1 MCAVA
6 IPLHSVSRSP
16 KPHQRACGRQ
26 NDKARN
32 QSASA
37 CSHTQTD
44 ACSRTDTHT
53 HTHRVI
59 LTNRFIT
66 LTHLLIDTRCL
77 LRTPSVILFPLLHT
91 HTDTH
96 TFDTKNRHR
105 KSSVVT
111 VYAKDAVRRRRR
123 CLCLLTFS
131 QTDIDCAE
139 NEIAFLL
146 WILTFDAVQLSLSG
160 TWEE

>member
-1 MCAVA
+1 MTR
-6 IPLHSVSRSP
+6 PGTS
-16 KPHQRACGRQ
+16 QRLPAATHRQ
-26 NDKARN
+26 THA
-32 QSASA
+32 
-37 CSHTQTD
+37 HVL
-44 ACSRTDTHT
+44 THT
-53 HTHRVI
+53 HSHTHRVI

-91 HTDTH
+91 HTDTHTATH